1 MSISFSMHPRL
12 IGSRANASRRMGSGT
27 WRGFAFPSGCFL
39 CLSCKRQK
47 ADSGNYL
54 PLLYDTIYRYILIS
68 HIYIYDIWYIYIYIW
83 YMIYIYIWYI
93 CTHTHIYIYIYHAY
107 ICVYIYIYIMCIC
120 ILYILCVL
128 TNDLIL
134 VKKWRPLRNGKKR
147 FFLTGS
153 R

>member
-1 MSISFSMHPRL
+1 MIY
-12 IGSRANASRRMGSGT
+12 I
-27 WRGFAFPSGCFL
+27 
-39 CLSCKRQK
+39 
-47 ADSGNYL
+47 
-54 PLLYDTIYRYILIS
+54 YDTYV
-68 HIYIYDIWYIYIYIW
+68 HIYIY
-83 YMIYIYIWYI
+83 
-93 CTHTHIYIYIYHAY
+93 THIS
-107 ICVYIYIYIMCIC
+107 CVYMCIYIYIMCIC

>member
-1 MSISFSMHPRL
+1 
-12 IGSRANASRRMGSGT
+12 
-27 WRGFAFPSGCFL
+27 
-39 CLSCKRQK
+39 
-47 ADSGNYL
+47 
-54 PLLYDTIYRYILIS
+54 
-68 HIYIYDIWYIYIYIW
+68 
-83 YMIYIYIWYI
+83 MIHMY
-93 CTHTHIYIYIYHAY
+93 THTHIYIYIYHAY